1 MTAIDATS
9 GPQSPGDPGAGK
21 LTRLT
26 QSAKQLEGV
35 FVQQLFSA
43 MRATVP
49 QDGIVDGGGG
59 EDMFSSMFDQ
69 KLADRVPQQWHGGLT
84 AALVAQLKDRMTP
97 PAGDH
102 AAPSTPTAVP
112 PTVERP

>member
-1 MTAIDATS
+1 MTAIDVTS
-9 GPQSPGDPGAGK
+9 GSQGARDPGASH

-49 QDGIVDGGGG
+49 QDGLVDGGGG
-59 EDMFSSMFDQ
+59 EDTFSSMFDQ
-69 KLADRVPQQWHGGLT
+69 KLAERVPQQWHGGLT
-84 AALVAQLKDRMTP
+84 DALVAQLKDRMTP
-97 PAGDH
+97 APGAH
-102 AAPSTPTAVP
+102 AAAPTPTAVT
-112 PTVERP
+112 PTVERR

>member
-1 MTAIDATS
+1 MTGIDATS
-9 GPQSPGDPGAGK
+9 GPKSAGEPGAGK
-21 LTRLT
+21 LARLT

-49 QDGIVDGGGG
+49 QDGLVNGGGG

-69 KLADRVPQQWHGGLT
+69 KLADRVPQGWHGGLND
-84 AALVAQLKDRMTP
+84 ALVAQLKDRMTP
-97 PAGDH
+97 PPGDH
-102 AAPSTPTAVP
+102 AAPPTPTAVLP
-112 PTVERP
+112 AVERP